1 MISEMSKS
9 YASLNKVGTL
19 AGVTDDTIYGHQPSK
34 VDPNEYSSMIS
45 KNSNF
50 KSVYKVTSIK

>member
-1 MISEMSKS
+1 
-9 YASLNKVGTL
+9 
-19 AGVTDDTIYGHQPSK
+19 VTDDTIYGHQPSK

-50 KSVYKVTSIK
+50 KSVYKVTSIKQESDLMETIS